1 MWTHLNSS
9 YKIKQLLSTQKF
21 LAPFD
26 STKVKEMWRLDLQ
39 EIHSKTDTEE
49 SAEQLRYWI
58 EKEIV
63 ALFDF
68 K

>member
-49 SAEQLRYWI
+49 SAE
-58 EKEIV
+58 
-63 ALFDF
+63 
-68 K
+68 